1 MKKLALLSLGI
12 FAISQAHANTE
23 KKCPNGEYFDVGNY
37 KGCLVQVDPNKKI
50 ESERYYTKIDG
61 QRYVLTH
68 SSGNKK
74 EIKNTLKLLESAIK
88 ENNKLTVNYLKTN
101 SPAWKSLMTTEM
113 KENVIKFDNAWKRIV
128 IERHYNKD
136 VLNAYEKYKAAE
148 LANWDKMYAH
158 FYLLSTNEPFKIK
171 VREGQQADKNHFI
184 NKKEVIKHLR
194 TYL

>member
-1 MKKLALLSLGI
+1 MKKLVLLSLSI
-12 FAISQAHANTE
+12 FAISQAHADINKE
-23 KKCPNGEYFDVGNY
+23 KCPTGGVYDDLLR
-37 KGCLVQVDPNKKI
+37 GCLVQVDPNEKI

-88 ENNKLTVNYLKTN
+88 ENNKLTVNYLKIN
-101 SPAWKSLMTTEM
+101 SPAWKDLMTDEL
-113 KENVIKFDNAWKRIV
+113 KANNNKFQEAWKRIV

-136 VLNAYEKYKAAE
+136 VLDAYEKYEAAK
-148 LANWDKMYAH
+148 LANREKMLNH
-158 FYLLSTNEPFKIK
+158 FYALSKNEPFKEK
-171 VREGQQADKNHFI
+171 VRAGHQADKNHFI
-184 NKKEVIKHLR
+184 NEKAVIKRLR